1 MNAPID
7 PSVIDLLRHSALGQA
22 VDRPVGDV
30 LKDLGLP
37 QLPQVPGLPPM
48 PEFPPL
54 PVLDLSVLAKPL
66 TDLAGSFGTGRIPA
80 VGHVGTEEPGVNQA
94 AAGVNPAAAPAIDP
108 VQALSQVSSVVQTA
122 VSLGTSAMQVAQMLW
137 QSDAATAAGTKAT
150 RAATDGAAVSDQ
162 SAETSVGVTAA
173 AGSVFQGATMMS
185 GIIARF
191 MTSLVAAT
199 PFLPTPPGQ
208 AFVVALTADTLAEA
222 TAVVAKTRAE
232 LTVHSAAMTKT
243 GKKVPVT
250 GAPKNVDPSQAV
262 QQMMQMVGPLTQLAT
277 AGGQA
282 LQTAQTALYP
292 AKGIAD
298 AELEKARHDTVLRS
312 PVGALGALGG
322 GGGGVGASLVGGQAR
337 QLTPFAG
344 ARGATSFGPAGTSA
358 PAAESASTIQASPV
372 RGAAAS
378 PGAMPMGG
386 AAAGAGGARAQ
397 EDQTTEGMR
406 GLLVTGQHGDE
417 VVGAVEGVSMPV
429 VGAPEQASGPLD
441 SDPPDKAL
449 TL

>member
-1 MNAPID
+1 MNAPLD
-7 PSVIDLLRHSALGQA
+7 QSVVDLLRHSTVGQA
-22 VDRPVGDV
+22 LNRPVNDV

-37 QLPQVPGLPPM
+37 QLPQVPALPPM

-80 VGHVGTEEPGVNQA
+80 VGHVGSEEL
-94 AAGVNPAAAPAIDP
+94 GVNPAAAPAIDP

-122 VSLGTSAMQVAQMLW
+122 VSLGASALQIAQMLW
-137 QSDAATAAGTKAT
+137 QSDAATAAGQKAT
-150 RAATDGAAVSDQ
+150 RAAADGTAVSEQ
-162 SAETSVGVTAA
+162 SAQTSVGVTAA

-185 GIIARF
+185 GIIAKF
-191 MTSLVAAT
+191 MTSLVAAA

-222 TAVVAKTRAE
+222 TACVAKTRAE

-243 GKKVPVT
+243 GQKVPVT

-262 QQMMQMVGPLTQLAT
+262 QQLMQLVGPLGQLAT

-282 LQTAQTALYP
+282 LQTAQTALNP
-292 AKGIAD
+292 AKAIAD
-298 AELEKARHDTVLRS
+298 PDADTERARHEAELRN
-312 PVGALGALGG
+312 PGGGLGG
-322 GGGGVGASLVGGQAR
+322 GAAGVGAPIVGGQAR
-337 QLTPFAG
+337 QLTPWAG
-344 ARGATSFGPAGTSA
+344 VRGGTSFGPAGASM
-358 PAAESASTIQASPV
+358 PAAETASAVQASPV
-372 RGAAAS
+372 RGAATS
-378 PGAMPMGG
+378 PGAMPLAG
-386 AAAGAGGARAQ
+386 AAGAAGARAQ
-397 EDQTTEGMR
+397 EEQTTEGLR

-417 VVGAVEGVSMPV
+417 VVGAVEGVAMPV
-429 VGAPEQASGPLD
+429 VGAPEQVSGPLD

>member
-1 MNAPID
+1 MNAPLD
-7 PSVIDLLRHSALGQA
+7 QSVVDLLRHSTIGQA
-22 VDRPVGDV
+22 VDRPVNDV

-37 QLPQVPGLPPM
+37 QLPQVPALPPM

-80 VGHVGTEEPGVNQA
+80 VGHVGSEEP
-94 AAGVNPAAAPAIDP
+94 GVNPAAAPAIDP

-122 VSLGTSAMQVAQMLW
+122 VSLGTSAMQIAQMLW
-137 QSDAATAAGTKAT
+137 QSDAATAAGKKAT
-150 RAATDGAAVSDQ
+150 RAAADGTAVSEQ
-162 SAETSVGVTAA
+162 SAQTSVGVTAA

-185 GIIARF
+185 GIIAKF
-191 MTSLVAAT
+191 MTSLVAAA

-222 TAVVAKTRAE
+222 TACVAKTRAE

-243 GKKVPVT
+243 GTKVPVT

-262 QQMMQMVGPLTQLAT
+262 QQMMQLVGPLGQLAT

-282 LQTAQTALYP
+282 LQTAQTALNP

-298 AELEKARHDTVLRS
+298 QDADMERARHEAELRN
-312 PVGALGALGG
+312 PGGALGG
-322 GGGGVGASLVGGQAR
+322 GAAGVGAPIVGGQAR
-337 QLTPFAG
+337 QLTPWAG
-344 ARGATSFGPAGTSA
+344 VRGGTSFGPAGASM
-358 PAAESASTIQASPV
+358 PAAETASAVQASPV
-372 RGAAAS
+372 RGAATS
-378 PGAMPMGG
+378 PGAMPLAG
-386 AAAGAGGARAQ
+386 AAGAAGARAQ
-397 EDQTTEGMR
+397 EEQTTEGLR

-429 VGAPEQASGPLD
+429 VGAPEQASGRLD